1 MAGADLVEDQG
12 CPRSRHSVGPEA
24 ESPQPNPPTA
34 VEGRVHELA
43 IVDALIEQ
51 VRQEIGQAGAAGP
64 VTRVELV
71 VGRFS
76 GVCPDSLRFA
86 FEMLAPGTIVEGAEL
101 TLRQP
106 PAIARCRACG
116 AQTEIEDLAGTC
128 PRCESPDVS
137 LEGSR
142 DLVLESIE
150 LEDHQDQTHE
160 DRRRQEDP
168 QGQ

>member
-1 MAGADLVEDQG
+1 
-12 CPRSRHSVGPEA
+12 
-24 ESPQPNPPTA
+24 
-34 VEGRVHELA
+34 VHELA
-43 IVDALIEQ
+43 IVDALIAQ
-51 VRQEIGQAGAAGP
+51 VRQEVQRAGAVGS

-101 TLRQP
+101 ALSQP
-106 PAIARCRACG
+106 PAIARCRTCG
-116 AQTEIEDLAGTC
+116 AETQLDDLAGTC
-128 PRCESPDVS
+128 PQCQSPEVS

-142 DLVLESIE
+142 DLVLQSIE

-160 DRRRQEDP
+160 DRRGQEDP
-168 QGQ
+168 QSQ